1 MNLERGLAAGNK
13 AMRLRFAMKL
23 REKGQA
29 ENAIASY
36 RKTLRFRERATK
48 AFMKVLLRPARGP
61 PRSSRASWCTRCAA
75 VNTSR
80 TREYRRHRAYRLR

>member
-13 AMRLRFAMKL
+13 AMRPRFAMKL

-36 RKTLRFRERATK
+36 RKTL
-48 AFMKVLLRPARGP
+48 AR
-61 PRSSRASWCTRCAA
+61 
-75 VNTSR
+75 
-80 TREYRRHRAYRLR
+80 